1 MYDTIPASFC
11 AYVILEL
18 YISYT
23 FQLLDMD
30 FFSYFFNLIIII
42 RDVVIYKY
50 IIYIPLMNSRI
61 LYKLF

>member
-30 FFSYFFNLIIII
+30 FFTYFFNLIIII